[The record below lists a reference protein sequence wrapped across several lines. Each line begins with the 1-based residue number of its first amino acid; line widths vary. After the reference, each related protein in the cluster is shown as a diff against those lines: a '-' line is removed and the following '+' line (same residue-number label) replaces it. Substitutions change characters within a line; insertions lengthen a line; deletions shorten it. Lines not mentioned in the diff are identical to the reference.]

1 MTPGI
6 HRAFEKFEFQKQA
19 LLERLASW
27 PPETIQYRPAKAAW
41 SAIHVIDHLARVE
54 NGLIASL
61 RANLPQGSR
70 LTLGD
75 QIRAFFL
82 IAFMRTPVRVK
93 VPSAAGSTMPAP
105 GSELTG
111 VITEWNT
118 VRSRLKGLLD
128 SVSPSEL
135 HRGVF
140 RHPVSGWMT
149 VGQAL
154 AFLSAHIR
162 HHKYQLHSIR
172 RKSGL

>member
-6 HRAFEKFEFQKQA
+6 HRAFEKLECQKQA

-82 IAFMRTPVRVK
+82 IAFM
-93 VPSAAGSTMPAP
+93 
-105 GSELTG
+105 
-111 VITEWNT
+111 
-118 VRSRLKGLLD
+118 
-128 SVSPSEL
+128 
-135 HRGVF
+135 
-140 RHPVSGWMT
+140 
-149 VGQAL
+149 
-154 AFLSAHIR
+154 
-162 HHKYQLHSIR
+162 
-172 RKSGL
+172 

>member
-1 MTPGI
+1 VTPEI
-6 HRAFEKFEFQKQA
+6 LRAFENLECQKQA

-27 PPETIQYRPAKAAW
+27 PPQTIHYRPVNAGW
-41 SAIHVIDHLARVE
+41 SAIDVIDHLVRVE

-61 RANLPQGSR
+61 RANLPHGSP
-70 LTLGD
+70 LALGD

-82 IAFMRTPVRVK
+82 TALMRTPVRVK
-93 VPSAAGSTMPAP
+93 VPSAAASTMPAP
-105 GSELTG
+105 GLELTG

-118 VRSRLKGLLD
+118 VRSRLRGLLD
-128 SVSPSEL
+128 SVSLSQL
-135 HRGVF
+135 RRGVF
-140 RHPVSGWMT
+140 HHPVSGWMT

-162 HHKYQLHSIR
+162 HHEYQLRSIR